1 MPLESFGVCR
11 PCTYGLPVFLT
22 MLAYRH
28 NWGTWVMKLNEMT
41 DGLEKKIAPTDCRL
55 RPDQHYMEIG
65 EFDKV

>member
-1 MPLESFGVCR
+1 
-11 PCTYGLPVFLT
+11 